1 MTADLSVE
9 IDEPDHSTLTL
20 AAGAAGRTLE
30 AYVADLAHAEAVRL
44 RQAEA
49 LGRLSDQR
57 ITVQDTWFPSLVQGD
72 ADDEEERP
80 ELGPQV
86 EDELDD

>member
-9 IDEPDHSTLTL
+9 IDGPDRSTLTR

-30 AYVADLAHAEAVRL
+30 AYVAELVHTEAVRL

-49 LGRLSDQR
+49 SGGPVGRRS
-57 ITVQDTWFPSLVQGD
+57 TAKDTWFPSLTRGGGD
-72 ADDEEERP
+72 DDEERP
-80 ELGPQV
+80 ELGPPV